1 MVQVSS
7 NSWVALTLF
16 EELFRTKL
24 DIWLEGEAEQVE
36 LLLDEDMAWDSW
48 LPFWLAFELEDW
60 FWAKKLSV
68 ENELECVM
76 IGMLAD
82 LSTDD
87 MNELLWCSFEWWWL
101 WAFPFV
107 LLFSA
112 VNVIKTLLL
121 LLVLWVTVDMLE
133 K

>member
-1 MVQVSS
+1 
-7 NSWVALTLF
+7 
-16 EELFRTKL
+16 
-24 DIWLEGEAEQVE
+24 
-36 LLLDEDMAWDSW
+36 MAWDSW

-101 WAFPFV
+101 
-107 LLFSA
+107 
-112 VNVIKTLLL
+112 
-121 LLVLWVTVDMLE
+121 
-133 K
+133 